1 MFRCAGRTRPKVSAA
16 SLTSHSGTCNLIEAT
31 RPSSDPSTSHS
42 RDEESHQRTGT
53 RVDWSALGSEYRL
66 GVVFGLAT
74 AVCYATYLL
83 CFRHAQSL
91 SRALPAELPARELA
105 IVSLAAAAML
115 AGVAG
120 VEGESLAIPSWQDAG
135 WLVAYALFAHIF
147 GWLLIAS
154 SLAHVPAALIGL
166 SLLLQPLL
174 SFVWDVL
181 LFDRP
186 VTPTELAGA
195 ALALAAIYLG
205 ARKPGSGNGR
215 RRAVG

>member
-1 MFRCAGRTRPKVSAA
+1 MAAAGFV
-16 SLTSHSGTCNLIEAT
+16 LLGQ
-31 RPSSDPSTSHS
+31 RPSTAQLLSIPMALA
-42 RDEESHQRTGT
+42 GLGLIVG
-53 RVDWSALGSEYRL
+53 VDWSALGNEYRL

-74 AVCYATYLL
+74 AVCYAAYLL

-91 SRALPAELPARELA
+91 SRALPAELPTRELA

-115 AGVAG
+115 AAVA
-120 VEGESLAIPSWQDAG
+120 VAEGETLAIPSWRDAG

-154 SLAHVPAALIGL
+154 SLAHVPATLIGL

-186 VTPTELAGA
+186 VTPTELTGA

-205 ARKPGSGNGR
+205 ARKPGAGNGR